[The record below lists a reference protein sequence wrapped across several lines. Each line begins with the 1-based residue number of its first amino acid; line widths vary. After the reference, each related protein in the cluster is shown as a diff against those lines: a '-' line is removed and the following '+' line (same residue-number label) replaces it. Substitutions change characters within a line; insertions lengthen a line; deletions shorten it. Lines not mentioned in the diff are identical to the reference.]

1 MGADTQR
8 AYRKEIEDVLLAAAQ
23 WIRLYY
29 NVALVSADFVPG
41 REQPESDSKAA
52 SSSGSASAAPAHPFR
67 ANIGKVGVPASGVR
81 ETVTEESWTQS
92 GARLP
97 PTAKMG
103 PHSPFYCKYYLIACF
118 LLLLR
123 SHVLTLQR
131 PANQHLARMR
141 SLGTKGAWFSMSG
154 SA

>member
-23 WIRLYY
+23 WIRHYY

-41 REQPESDSKAA
+41 REQSGGDSNAA
-52 SSSGSASAAPAHPFR
+52 SSSGSASAAPPTFR

-81 ETVTEESWTQS
+81 ETVTPESWTQS

-118 LLLLR
+118 HRLLR

-131 PANQHLARMR
+131 AANQHLARMS